1 MCVCVFAMHAQTN
14 GRIWTKLGMKDPYP
28 QGHNLGGSKL
38 GADPRGRSPQGK
50 TPFLHYK
57 LHIFGLTNATWMLD
71 TPLWAPLEW
80 ERPSGILRN
89 PPESTMGEQM

>member
-1 MCVCVFAMHAQTN
+1 MDVSVFAMHTQTN

-50 TPFLHYK
+50 TPFFSLARSAGTA
-57 LHIFGLTNATWMLD
+57 IRPQD
-71 TPLWAPLEW
+71 VAP
-80 ERPSGILRN
+80 SAA
-89 PPESTMGEQM
+89 

>member
-71 TPLWAPLEW
+71 TPL
-80 ERPSGILRN
+80 
-89 PPESTMGEQM
+89 

>member
-38 GADPRGRSPQGK
+38 GADHRGQSPQGK
-50 TPFLHYK
+50 NP
-57 LHIFGLTNATWMLD
+57 IFTL
-71 TPLWAPLEW
+71 
-80 ERPSGILRN
+80 
-89 PPESTMGEQM
+89 